1 MTSNT
6 AGGQLYKKTI
16 HIDSFEIWSNK
27 RFAKPLCSHKI
38 RMLLLIQGKV
48 KDEKKTS
55 KADGEH
61 ARNCSLLR
69 ALNCCTHGPMN
80 PISDEIANF
89 TLETV
94 FVSLIAISCQGVKGH
109 SFCYEWLIK
118 GPNMASRHF
127 QFWSEGTNTIA
138 AASKIMG
145 LVCDWRWAF
154 PI

>member
-55 KADGEH
+55 KAGGEH

-80 PISDEIANF
+80 PNSEEITNF

-94 FVSLIAISCQGVKGH
+94 FVLLIAISCQGVC
-109 SFCYEWLIK
+109 CYKWLIK
-118 GPNMASRHF
+118 RPNKASRHF
-127 QFWSEGTNTIA
+127 QLWNEGTNTIV
-138 AASKIMG
+138 AASKIIG
-145 LVCDWRWAF
+145 LVWDWRWAF
-154 PI
+154 SI